1 MKRKTDNIL
10 ICALVAL
17 CFLWTGSGYLTWLYH
32 LLSFYPASS
41 VDIYTE
47 IISYIFQMC
56 GLILFSFCMK
66 KKHKSFTT
74 TYASISAMFADLIFI
89 TLSVLSPNGACALF
103 FGYLMNLFHGI
114 VAGIYLT
121 KLTTQISQ
129 QKRGIVFGVGYG
141 FGSIGSWIIS
151 LIGNGNFLKSN
162 YVLILYTLFVLL
174 SAIILHISNRKSK
187 EKPAL
192 PKPVFPIDISV
203 IVLAGI
209 TVFMISCIK
218 NIGFYF
224 PTADLSN
231 SSFSLEL
238 SRAFYAIGLIT
249 AGIINDKNRKW
260 GAVCCIAALVF
271 PFAMFILQNSLESS
285 LILWIV
291 GYIFFGFFSVYRVI
305 LFSDIA
311 GKSAQYLYFAGLGL
325 MFGRCGDVAGA
336 SIGIIL
342 SSHTVV
348 LVLCTSVAFMITI
361 FLFINLYHKIYVPIP
376 PDQNNREYLLK
387 KFEIFY
393 QLTPREMEVVQLLL
407 DNHTNGEIAEYL
419 FISENTVKFHIKN
432 ILRKTA
438 CSDRTNLTKIFMEQK
453 SYT

>member
-17 CFLWTGSGYLTWLYH
+17 CFLWTGSGYLTWLHH

-47 IISYIFQMC
+47 IIGYIFQMC
-56 GLILFSFCMK
+56 GLLLFSFCMK
-66 KKHKSFTT
+66 KKHKLFTT

-89 TLSVLSPNGACALF
+89 ILSVLSPNGVCALF

-174 SAIILHISNRKSK
+174 SAIILHISNRNS
-187 EKPAL
+187 EEEPAS
-192 PKPVFPIDISV
+192 PKQVFSIDISV
-203 IVLAGI
+203 FLLAGI

-224 PTADLSN
+224 PAADLSN
-231 SSFSLEL
+231 NSFSLEL
-238 SRAFYAIGLIT
+238 SRAFYAIGLIA
-249 AGIINDKNRKW
+249 AGIINDKDRKW

-291 GYIFFGFFSVYRVI
+291 GYIFFGFFSVYRVL
-305 LFSDIA
+305 LFSDMA

-325 MFGRCGDVAGA
+325 MFGRCGDAVGA

-342 SSHTVV
+342 SSHIVV

-361 FLFINLYHKIYVPIP
+361 FLFINLYHKIYVLP
-376 PDQNNREYLLK
+376 PDQKNREALLK
-387 KFEIFY
+387 RFEIFY
-393 QLTPREMEVVQLLL
+393 RLTPREMEVFQLLL
-407 DNHTNGEIAEYL
+407 DNHSNKEIAENL
-419 FISENTVKFHIKN
+419 FISENTVKFHIRN
-432 ILRKTA
+432 LLMKTA
-438 CSDRTNLTKIFMEQK
+438 CSDRISLTKLFMEQK
-453 SYT
+453 NYI